1 MRGRLLVTGLC
12 YLLQSH
18 GSYAGQNRVPFKG
31 PVFLKE
37 TEVEQF
43 VLLRTIHVNHPLLT
57 RSQNGEFWILPG
69 QFIPVSE
76 DARGYY
82 FQATNGLH
90 SFFSQD
96 KAVAGGLYVSKKKP
110 DEIFRYFG
118 DAKDNNA
125 GIDVDTIPL
134 LANAARQLKVAHSE
148 KRK

>member
-1 MRGRLLVTGLC
+1 MLLSYGT
-12 YLLQSH
+12 
-18 GSYAGQNRVPFKG
+18 YAGQSRVPFNG
-31 PVFLKE
+31 PAFLKG

-57 RSQNGEFWILPG
+57 RSQNGEFWILPE

-76 DARGYY
+76 DARGYF

-90 SFFSQD
+90 SFFSQN
-96 KAVAGGLYVSKKKP
+96 KAVTGGLYVSKKKP

-118 DAKDNNA
+118 NAKDSNA
-125 GIDVDTIPL
+125 GIDIDSIPL
-134 LANAARQLKVAHSE
+134 LANESRQLRVAHSE